1 MLVLRAIN
9 RQHFCYFS
17 AYFIAGPVLLA
28 VVFSFGF
35 FVVNYQSD
43 PAYLYTAQNS
53 QAFIDQDI
61 QEKHFPQNYS
71 DFDPSRINLYGKYGR
86 LIIQVRIIWNRAIL
100 SFLLY
105 SRICNRLQ
113 IMAPYFER
121 KCSTRLCML
130 TNLWKAWNF
139 GTMIREEIT
148 HMRMYVLVSEMGSAM
163 IIMS

>member
-100 SFLLY
+100 SFY
-105 SRICNRLQ
+105 CTAEFVIGCR
-113 IMAPYFER
+113 
-121 KCSTRLCML
+121 
-130 TNLWKAWNF
+130 
-139 GTMIREEIT
+139 
-148 HMRMYVLVSEMGSAM
+148 
-163 IIMS
+163 

>member
-1 MLVLRAIN
+1 MLILLAIN

-86 LIIQVRIIWNRAIL
+86 LIIQVRIIWNKTLL
-100 SFLLY
+100 SLFFVKL
-105 SRICNRLQ
+105 NLQ
-113 IMAPYFER
+113 
-121 KCSTRLCML
+121 
-130 TNLWKAWNF
+130 
-139 GTMIREEIT
+139 
-148 HMRMYVLVSEMGSAM
+148 
-163 IIMS
+163 

>member
-71 DFDPSRINLYGKYGR
+71 DFDPSRISLHGKYGR
-86 LIIQVRIIWNRAIL
+86 LIIQV
-100 SFLLY
+100 
-105 SRICNRLQ
+105 
-113 IMAPYFER
+113 
-121 KCSTRLCML
+121 
-130 TNLWKAWNF
+130 
-139 GTMIREEIT
+139 
-148 HMRMYVLVSEMGSAM
+148 
-163 IIMS
+163 